1 MLTILASLLA
11 FPILLRAPCTPPT
24 SFNTVGSAL
33 GTAEIYEI
41 PSERY
46 LIIYQDIQHESRA
59 TTNIDTQLVL
69 EGVRQQL
76 RGQQFKWGVLDW
88 EDPHFG
94 LINGKGSAEQ
104 HSQAVKQL
112 RTVLLALKA
121 EFPHIRWTVWG
132 APELPF
138 WTNGAMWSALPETD
152 ARIAINSALN
162 NWYPVLECCDWLMPW
177 VYDIYL
183 ERSMPK
189 AEADRYTQ
197 GQIAWV
203 KAKVSLCQQFL
214 CRSGRWVPIIPCV
227 CPFAT
232 PNESTK
238 SGVPLTIAEFV
249 TQQVD
254 PVIDAGANGVSLWS
268 ALDWWLPS
276 AFSPDSRDVDRRKEQ
291 LDNRASVTRAFGGA
305 DWSDLGDRIRTSQ
318 MASKLIGDCLRVA
331 NGRFKHSPT
340 VPLNTSKE
348 N

>member
-1 MLTILASLLA
+1 
-11 FPILLRAPCTPPT
+11 
-24 SFNTVGSAL
+24 
-33 GTAEIYEI
+33 
-41 PSERY
+41 
-46 LIIYQDIQHESRA
+46 LIIYQDIQRDSRA
-59 TTNIDTQLVL
+59 TTNIDIQLVL

-104 HSQAVKQL
+104 YRQAVYQL
-112 RTVLLALKA
+112 RSTLLALKA
-121 EFPHIRWTVWG
+121 EFPQIRWTVWG

-138 WTNGAMWSALPETD
+138 WTNGAMWSDVPEPA
-152 ARIAINSALN
+152 ARIEIDSALA

-183 ERSMPK
+183 ERSMTK
-189 AEADRYTQ
+189 AKADNYTQ

-214 CRSGRWVPIIPCV
+214 SQSGRWVPIVPCV

-238 SGVPLTIAEFV
+238 SGVPLTVTEFL
-249 TQQVD
+249 TQQVG
-254 PVIDAGANGVSLWS
+254 PAIDAGANGISLWS

-276 AFSPDSRDVDRRKEQ
+276 AFSPDNRDVDTLKGQ
-291 LDNRASVTRAFGGA
+291 VDNRESVTRAFGHA
-305 DWSDLGDRIRTSQ
+305 DWSDIGDRIRTSQ
-318 MASKLIGDCLRVA
+318 MASKLVGDCLRAA
-331 NGRFKHSPT
+331 NDRFKHGPT
-340 VPLNTSKE
+340 LPINAVQE